1 MDKLTLI
8 NKQLKNRRREK
19 SVSQVEIAQHLNMSA
34 SNYRKIENGDSP
46 MSLERFIAICEYLLI
61 NPYDILRDQVSVIDT
76 ELLNV
81 KLRYTEACVIE
92 LKQNEIHLRGV
103 IHQLL
108 KIINPK
114 TSEEAYKIVCPE

>member
-1 MDKLTLI
+1 MDKLMNVTI
-8 NKQLKNRRREK
+8 QLKNRRRQK
-19 SVSQVEIAQHLNMSA
+19 RVSQVEIAQHLNMSA
-34 SNYRKIENGDSP
+34 SNYRKIENSDSP

-61 NPYDILRDQVSVIDT
+61 NPYDMLRDQVSVIDT

-81 KLRYTEACVIE
+81 KLKYAEACVIE
-92 LKQNEIHLRGV
+92 LKQNETHLWGV

-114 TSEEAYKIVCPE
+114 TSDEAYKIVYPE